1 LTVNAI
7 APGFITTDMTDELS
21 DQVKETIKSN
31 IPMGELGEV
40 GDIAEAVAY
49 LASPGAR
56 YVTGQ
61 VLTVDG
67 GMVM

>member
-1 LTVNAI
+1 MNAV

-21 DQVKETIKSN
+21 DKVKEAIRAN

-40 GDIAEAVAY
+40 GDIAEAVAF
-49 LASPGAR
+49 LAGPGAR
-56 YVTGQ
+56 YITGQ
-61 VLTVDG
+61 ALTVDG